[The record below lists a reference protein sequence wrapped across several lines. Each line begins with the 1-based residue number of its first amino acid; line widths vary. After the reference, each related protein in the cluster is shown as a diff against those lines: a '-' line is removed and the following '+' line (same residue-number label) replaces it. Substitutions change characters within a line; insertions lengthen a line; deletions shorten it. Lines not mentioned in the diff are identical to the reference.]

1 MGSGTAGC
9 VEGTR
14 ILEGIGPPPI
24 RGAGR
29 GRRIGRIG
37 VDGGGGWT
45 LERHQGCELGTDAEL
60 GAHGPSLERAGP
72 EREVPW
78 AGGEGVGGFTQED
91 GVL

>member
-1 MGSGTAGC
+1 MGSGAAGC

-14 ILEGIGPPPI
+14 ILEGIGPPRK
-24 RGAGR
+24 RGRAGKAGR
-29 GRRIGRIG
+29 KDWGRW
-37 VDGGGGWT
+37 GGGT

>member
-1 MGSGTAGC
+1 M
-9 VEGTR
+9 
-14 ILEGIGPPPI
+14 
-24 RGAGR
+24 
-29 GRRIGRIG
+29 
-37 VDGGGGWT
+37 GGGGT